1 MLDSG
6 CLKNANEDQNSL
18 SEQLLQGCIFY
29 LSIHHKMQQIPEKLK
44 WDSKKV
50 EDLYE
55 IYLLKKFRPWQD
67 SNLQS
72 SDQKSGALSIRP
84 HGLSHLSEVYD

>member
-55 IYLLKKFRPWQD
+55 IYLLKK
-67 SNLQS
+67 
-72 SDQKSGALSIRP
+72 LSTMA
-84 HGLSHLSEVYD
+84 GLEPAIPRSEVWCLIH